1 MFDPISSD
9 SALFFRFTGYGL
21 KCYKC
26 FALSNWDDCEKD
38 RVETTCL
45 PGFDSCG
52 KVFFDG
58 KVGGLSFKSY
68 YKDCSVKAGCNNDQC
83 KALAQAG
90 ATIDDCE
97 VSCCEGDLCNGAKV
111 PLVSAFLL
119 WACALLAFFR

>member
-1 MFDPISSD
+1 MFDPISND
-9 SALFFRFTGYGL
+9 SALFFCFTGYGL

-26 FALSNWDDCEKD
+26 LALSNWDDCDKD
-38 RVETTCL
+38 KVETTCL

-58 KVGGLSFKSY
+58 KVGGLSFKTY
-68 YKDCSVKAGCNNDQC
+68 AKDCSVKAGCNNDQC

-97 VSCCEGDLCNGAKV
+97 VKCCEGDLCNGTKV
-111 PLVSAFLL
+111 PLVSALLL